1 MGGRGSN
8 SGLSAS
14 SLGGSGGGA
23 NLPPLVV
30 PLASVQPQQS
40 PVALQNQPAPPTP
53 ASLAPNAPPMGV
65 TLSDVQ
71 QMDDTSMHDF
81 LINVQSVDMPQFLC
95 DSHLQRMIYG
105 LGMNDK
111 PQIVSIQIGV
121 LARSP
126 DTVGKNDLVDVEKKT
141 YRVLDINK
149 KLKSDSKNDLYNRL
163 VVTQTVALRN
173 GFGLKENP
181 Q

>member
-40 PVALQNQPAPPTP
+40 PVALQNQPVPPTP

-95 DSHLQRMIYG
+95 DSHLQ
-105 LGMNDK
+105 
-111 PQIVSIQIGV
+111 QSQF
-121 LARSP
+121 
-126 DTVGKNDLVDVEKKT
+126 T
-141 YRVLDINK
+141 
-149 KLKSDSKNDLYNRL
+149 
-163 VVTQTVALRN
+163 
-173 GFGLKENP
+173 
-181 Q
+181 

>member
-30 PLASVQPQQS
+30 PLASVQPQQP
-40 PVALQNQPAPPTP
+40 PVAPQNQPAPPTP

-71 QMDDTSMHDF
+71 QMDDTGISGILGGTH
-81 LINVQSVDMPQFLC
+81 NVQ
-95 DSHLQRMIYG
+95 Y
-105 LGMNDK
+105 
-111 PQIVSIQIGV
+111 
-121 LARSP
+121 
-126 DTVGKNDLVDVEKKT
+126 
-141 YRVLDINK
+141 
-149 KLKSDSKNDLYNRL
+149 
-163 VVTQTVALRN
+163 
-173 GFGLKENP
+173 
-181 Q
+181 